1 MKPDLWSEVS
11 SEFKPNSL
19 DIKRVNSFFEK
30 SGYSLPDKYIRLL
43 MTQNG
48 GYVERNTF
56 RLSTGKVIDY
66 IERISGIGGHQ
77 LDTAEDS
84 QYYIKEWG
92 LPSNLVLLSGDGHWW
107 IALDYRKLN
116 SDGEPTITYLEMD
129 LNIDE
134 TIAHS
139 FEDFING
146 LS

>member
-1 MKPDLWSEVS
+1 M
-11 SEFKPNSL
+11 
-19 DIKRVNSFFEK
+19 
-30 SGYSLPDKYIRLL
+30 
-43 MTQNG
+43 
-48 GYVERNTF
+48 
-56 RLSTGKVIDY
+56 
-66 IERISGIGGHQ
+66 
-77 LDTAEDS
+77 DTAEDS